1 MKRRQFITLVGG
13 ATAAWPMATAGAQE
27 AGRVYRLGAMIRIG
41 RETLGIVAATM
52 SAIRS
57 LLGGK
62 RTSSNDVAPSNGSP
76 T

>member
-1 MKRRQFITLVGG
+1 
-13 ATAAWPMATAGAQE
+13 MATAGAQE

-41 RETLGIVAATM
+41 RETLGMVAATM

-62 RTSSNDVAPSNGSP
+62 RTPSIDIAPCNRSP